1 MNRSTKATEKLQKVL
16 ARAGLGSRRE
26 MEQWIQDG
34 RIKIDD
40 HVASIGD
47 RVHDGNVIRLDGR
60 VVTIKSTAE
69 IRRRVI
75 IYNKPNGEICSRKDP
90 ENRPT
95 VFDNL
100 PNLYQGRWLSVG
112 RLDINTSGLLL
123 FTNDGELA
131 NKLMHPSTEI
141 ERQYA
146 VRIHG
151 DVLPVHIQRLRKG
164 VELEDGIAKFD
175 AISSS
180 GGEGRN
186 QWFKVALKEGR
197 NREVRRMWESQELEV
212 SRLIRIQ
219 YGPISLPR
227 TLPRGVWNEL
237 DDHQVNE
244 LAKVA
249 GLPPRNIERRVRD
262 NKQMRKKRIMS
273 RRRRTPNRN
282 R

>member
-34 RIKIDD
+34 RIKIDEQ
-40 HVASIGD
+40 VASIGD
-47 RVHDGNVIRLDGR
+47 RVHDGNIIRLDGR

-219 YGPISLPR
+219 YGPILLPR

-273 RRRRTPNRN
+273 RRRRTPNHN

>member
-16 ARAGLGSRRE
+16 ARVGLGSRRE

-131 NKLMHPSTEI
+131 NRLMHPSTEI

-273 RRRRTPNRN
+273 RRRRAPNRN

>member
-40 HVASIGD
+40 HIASIGD
-47 RVHDGNVIRLDGR
+47 RVHDGNIIRLDGR

-131 NKLMHPSTEI
+131 NRLMHPSTEI

-273 RRRRTPNRN
+273 RRRRAPNRN

>member
-131 NKLMHPSTEI
+131 NRLMHPSTEI

-273 RRRRTPNRN
+273 RRRRAPNRN